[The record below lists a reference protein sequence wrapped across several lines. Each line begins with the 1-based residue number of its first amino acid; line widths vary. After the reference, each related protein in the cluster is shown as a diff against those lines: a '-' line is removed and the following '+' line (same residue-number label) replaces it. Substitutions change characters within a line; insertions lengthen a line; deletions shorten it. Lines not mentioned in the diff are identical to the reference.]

1 MYHFLPASTFHVPI
15 NLISTIHVSFTKI
28 HFTGPSNSTC
38 YPITQLIQN
47 QRLRFILPYISQS
60 PSLNFHLPHYR
71 RFYQHFTKNIISFF
85 LHAKNDHEEHET
97 TLIGIFSPT
106 SGFSCWSRYEAREC
120 SPEKV
125 ENSENEV

>member
-1 MYHFLPASTFHVPI
+1 MYHFLPTSTFHVPI
-15 NLISTIHVSFTKI
+15 ILITTIHVSFTKI

-47 QRLRFILPYISQS
+47 QRLRFILPYLSQS

-71 RFYQHFTKNIISFF
+71 RFYQHFTKTIISFF

-97 TLIGIFSPT
+97 TLIGILSPT
-106 SGFSCWSRYEAREC
+106 SGFSGWSRYEAGEC
-120 SPEKV
+120 SPEKI